1 MSSSNGT
8 TVLPGSS
15 NHVVKED
22 PVVQL
27 TDELISRHGRNSIR
41 KHVPIVISGLKVIV
55 QAGHVTLQGR
65 VNLVFLSTRAEKIV
79 RELPGVRG
87 LTNQIVV
94 TPASATN
101 TESNDSAFAHT
112 RSATASTLLRS
123 TTGTAASGRF
133 LSLATA

>member
-15 NHVVKED
+15 NHVMKED

-65 VNLVFLSTRAEKIV
+65 VSLAFLSTRAEKIV
-79 RELPGVRG
+79 RELPGVTG

-94 TPASATN
+94 TPVSATN
-101 TESNDSAFAHT
+101 TESSDSAFAHT
-112 RSATASTLLRS
+112 RSATASRLLRS
-123 TTGTAASGRF
+123 TTGTAASDSF
-133 LSLATA
+133 